1 MVDGS
6 YRVSGSSKF
15 GSDHRYAP
23 FWSVGAGWNL
33 HNEKF
38 IKKLGWVN
46 TLRLRGSY
54 GYTGSVKFSSYQ
66 AVTTYKYNSDFLG
79 YTGVGAIPIGM
90 ANPDLKWQT
99 TKKFNVGITSS
110 FLGDRLNVNLDVY
123 NEKTIDMLIDRSLP
137 PSSGTTSV
145 KANLGSQ
152 TSNGIEFSVWGKII
166 RTKDWEWG
174 LLALGNAI
182 GVIMGAN
189 IGTTLTAWMISL
201 FGFSYDI
208 GAFAVPFI
216 ALGFFM
222 MTLKSNRNRNIG
234 EFIIGFAFLLIGL
247 ATMKNS
253 VPDLNQYPDV
263 LALVKNLT
271 SYGFFSVIIFTLV
284 GALITVI
291 VQASSASLALTMVF
305 VANGWI
311 NFEMAAAMVLGAN
324 IGTTIT
330 ANIAAAV
337 ANYSAKRTAIA
348 NTLFNVIGVV
358 LALVFF
364 NPLMRIIASMTTAIG
379 FENPVTLF
387 DGTTAAG
394 GFSPEQQNSMLYGI
408 CILHTVFNLSTTLI
422 LVWFIPQLVKAVN
435 RIIPT
440 PKGEEEVYRLKFI
453 QGGPLSTAEL
463 SLDEAKQEIIHFAEI
478 CCREVGFIRSAVSA
492 KTQSELESV
501 NEKLVKYESITD
513 KIEYEIASYLNEV
526 SKGDISAVSALR
538 IKSMY
543 RVIGELESIG
553 DSGEAIGRM
562 MKRALDHGKTFDDE
576 MVKRLD
582 RMLDLLDVAFKAMVD
597 NLESSALFLK
607 DISNAEDAEYNINEY
622 RNSLRE
628 EHIVNIEK
636 EGYNY
641 QTGVFYID
649 IVQELEK
656 MGDFIINISQS
667 LLEKND

>member
-1 MVDGS
+1 MQV
-6 YRVSGSSKF
+6 F
-15 GSDHRYAP
+15 LQILTLL
-23 FWSVGAGWNL
+23 GAMAMFLYGMTMMSEGL
-33 HNEKF
+33 QKAAGD
-38 IKKLGWVN
+38 KL
-46 TLRLRGSY
+46 R
-54 GYTGSVKFSSYQ
+54 
-66 AVTTYKYNSDFLG
+66 
-79 YTGVGAIPIGM
+79 
-90 ANPDLKWQT
+90 
-99 TKKFNVGITSS
+99 S
-110 FLGDRLNVNLDVY
+110 FLASMTSTTFKGIITGIVI
-123 NEKTIDMLIDRSLP
+123 TALIQS
-137 PSSGTTSV
+137 SSGTTVMVVSMV
-145 KANLGSQ
+145 NA
-152 TSNGIEFSVWGKII
+152 
-166 RTKDWEWG
+166 G

-253 VPDLNQYPDV
+253 VPDLNQY
-263 LALVKNLT
+263 
-271 SYGFFSVIIFTLV
+271 
-284 GALITVI
+284 
-291 VQASSASLALTMVF
+291 SASLALTMVF

-330 ANIAAAV
+330 ANIAASV
-337 ANYSAKRTAIA
+337 ANYSAKRTAMA
-348 NTLFNVIGVV
+348 NTLFNVLGVV

-364 NPLMRIIASMTTAIG
+364 NPLMRIIGSMTTAIG
-379 FENPVTLF
+379 FEDPVSLF
-387 DGTTAAG
+387 NGTVAAD

-478 CCREVGFIRSAVSA
+478 CRREVGFIRSAVSA
-492 KTQSELESV
+492 KTKAEWESA
-501 NEKLVKYESITD
+501 NEKLVKYENITD

-526 SKGDISAVSALR
+526 TKGDISAFSALR

-562 MKRALDHGKTFDDE
+562 MKRALDHGKTFDEE
-576 MVKRLD
+576 MIKRLD
-582 RMLDLLDVAFKAMVD
+582 RMLDLLDVAFGAMTE
-597 NLESSALFLK
+597 NLSSPALFLK
-607 DISNAEDAEYNINEY
+607 DITNAEDAEYNINEY
-622 RNSLRE
+622 RNRLRE

-636 EGYNY
+636 DDYNY

>member
-1 MVDGS
+1 MQV
-6 YRVSGSSKF
+6 F
-15 GSDHRYAP
+15 LQILTLL
-23 FWSVGAGWNL
+23 GAMAMFLYGMTMMSEGL
-33 HNEKF
+33 QKAAGD
-38 IKKLGWVN
+38 KL
-46 TLRLRGSY
+46 R
-54 GYTGSVKFSSYQ
+54 
-66 AVTTYKYNSDFLG
+66 
-79 YTGVGAIPIGM
+79 
-90 ANPDLKWQT
+90 
-99 TKKFNVGITSS
+99 S
-110 FLGDRLNVNLDVY
+110 FLASMTSTTFKGIITGIVI
-123 NEKTIDMLIDRSLP
+123 TALIQS
-137 PSSGTTSV
+137 SSGTTVMVVSMV
-145 KANLGSQ
+145 NA
-152 TSNGIEFSVWGKII
+152 
-166 RTKDWEWG
+166 G

-253 VPDLNQYPDV
+253 VPDLNQYPEV

-379 FENPVTLF
+379 FENPVSLF

-453 QGGPLSTAEL
+453 QGGSLSTAEL